1 MRKIVAILLSLVM
14 LASSAACSR
23 DADSIHGDES
33 ASKNAQVSE
42 KIQLTNKMT
51 PMELEKVSKHELTLL
66 DSITESQ
73 TESAET
79 SEHNVSV
86 EYYTA
91 DELRE
96 TLENNRGNM
105 TEEEYEQSLAQLK
118 NGNEKLPLKYILVD
132 GFLLLYPVP
141 NSDPNYDGG
150 KIEFRFHNADEGIQE
165 NKSFANFEE
174 YLDWIREDEKQYGFS
189 DEEIENDII
198 RIKAADA
205 ALQTGE
211 YETLPAGT
219 VDVSDQSLY
228 AGNHED
234 TDYRN
239 VWEYDRNAV
248 EKIKDSIDEIN
259 IYDEELDVEF
269 LVHVTLPPNY
279 DDNKTYPVFFLTD
292 GVWRFGNCTELRG
305 IMENGE
311 AAPVILVSLGYNYS
325 IDGTDNDN
333 RIAYFIQKGD
343 MLLDFITDNLMP
355 YLGENYSIDYANS
368 TLYGHSNG
376 GVFAHTAL
384 FKSDLYENQPFGNY
398 IIGSPAFWNLYHEE
412 LGVNPEDYIND
423 YGYFD
428 RNDVLCKKVFLCGG
442 KLEDSDYSE
451 YYNGHDTTLE
461 GLEKLT
467 QRLKSHDADVTYQLY
482 DTHHY
487 QYIPEMLTAY
497 LKQTYPAN

>member
-1 MRKIVAILLSLVM
+1 MRKIVIALLSFLM
-14 LASSAACSR
+14 LISSIACSNNLN
-23 DADSIHGDES
+23 SSQSNES
-33 ASKNAQVSE
+33 VSESVQNSE

-51 PMELEKVSKHELTLL
+51 PMESEKVSKHELTLL

-105 TEEEYEQSLAQLK
+105 TEEEYEQSLEQLK

-150 KIEFRFHNADEGIQE
+150 KIEFRFHNQDEGIQE

-228 AGNHED
+228 AENHED

-239 VWEYDRNAV
+239 VWEYDRDAV

-384 FKSDLYENQPFGNY
+384 FKSDLYENQPLEITSLEVRHFGICIMKN
-398 IIGSPAFWNLYHEE
+398 WE
-412 LGVNPEDYIND
+412 
-423 YGYFD
+423 
-428 RNDVLCKKVFLCGG
+428 
-442 KLEDSDYSE
+442 
-451 YYNGHDTTLE
+451 
-461 GLEKLT
+461 
-467 QRLKSHDADVTYQLY
+467 
-482 DTHHY
+482 
-487 QYIPEMLTAY
+487 
-497 LKQTYPAN
+497 

>member
-1 MRKIVAILLSLVM
+1 MRKIVIALLSFLM
-14 LASSAACSR
+14 LISSIACSNNLN
-23 DADSIHGDES
+23 SSQSNES
-33 ASKNAQVSE
+33 VSESVQNSE

-51 PMELEKVSKHELTLL
+51 PMESEKVSKHELTLL

-105 TEEEYEQSLAQLK
+105 TEEEYEQSLEQLK

-150 KIEFRFHNADEGIQE
+150 KIEFRFHNEDEGIQE

-228 AGNHED
+228 AENHED

-239 VWEYDRNAV
+239 VWEYDRDAA
-248 EKIKDSIDEIN
+248 
-259 IYDEELDVEF
+259 
-269 LVHVTLPPNY
+269 
-279 DDNKTYPVFFLTD
+279 
-292 GVWRFGNCTELRG
+292 LR
-305 IMENGE
+305 
-311 AAPVILVSLGYNYS
+311 PLR
-325 IDGTDNDN
+325 DN
-333 RIAYFIQKGD
+333 R
-343 MLLDFITDNLMP
+343 
-355 YLGENYSIDYANS
+355 
-368 TLYGHSNG
+368 
-376 GVFAHTAL
+376 
-384 FKSDLYENQPFGNY
+384 
-398 IIGSPAFWNLYHEE
+398 
-412 LGVNPEDYIND
+412 
-423 YGYFD
+423 
-428 RNDVLCKKVFLCGG
+428 
-442 KLEDSDYSE
+442 
-451 YYNGHDTTLE
+451 
-461 GLEKLT
+461 
-467 QRLKSHDADVTYQLY
+467 
-482 DTHHY
+482 
-487 QYIPEMLTAY
+487 
-497 LKQTYPAN
+497 

>member
-1 MRKIVAILLSLVM
+1 M
-14 LASSAACSR
+14 
-23 DADSIHGDES
+23 
-33 ASKNAQVSE
+33 
-42 KIQLTNKMT
+42 
-51 PMELEKVSKHELTLL
+51 
-66 DSITESQ
+66 
-73 TESAET
+73 
-79 SEHNVSV
+79 
-86 EYYTA
+86 
-91 DELRE
+91 
-96 TLENNRGNM
+96 
-105 TEEEYEQSLAQLK
+105 
-118 NGNEKLPLKYILVD
+118 
-132 GFLLLYPVP
+132 
-141 NSDPNYDGG
+141 
-150 KIEFRFHNADEGIQE
+150 
-165 NKSFANFEE
+165 
-174 YLDWIREDEKQYGFS
+174 
-189 DEEIENDII
+189 
-198 RIKAADA
+198 
-205 ALQTGE
+205 
-211 YETLPAGT
+211 
-219 VDVSDQSLY
+219 
-228 AGNHED
+228 
-234 TDYRN
+234 
-239 VWEYDRNAV
+239 

-467 QRLKSHDADVTYQLY
+467 QRLESHDADVTYQLY

-487 QYIPEMLTAY
+487 QYIPDMLAEY
-497 LKQTYPAN
+497 LKQVYPIN

>member
-1 MRKIVAILLSLVM
+1 MRKIVIALLSFLM
-14 LASSAACSR
+14 LISSIACSNNLN
-23 DADSIHGDES
+23 SSQSNES
-33 ASKNAQVSE
+33 VSESVQDSE

-412 LGVNPEDYIND
+412 LGVNPEDY
-423 YGYFD
+423 
-428 RNDVLCKKVFLCGG
+428 C
-442 KLEDSDYSE
+442 E
-451 YYNGHDTTLE
+451 
-461 GLEKLT
+461 LT
-467 QRLKSHDADVTYQLY
+467 RET
-482 DTHHY
+482 
-487 QYIPEMLTAY
+487 
-497 LKQTYPAN
+497 

>member
-1 MRKIVAILLSLVM
+1 MDKG
-14 LASSAACSR
+14 
-23 DADSIHGDES
+23 DAVKKFYFPIH
-33 ASKNAQVSE
+33 
-42 KIQLTNKMT
+42 
-51 PMELEKVSKHELTLL
+51 L
-66 DSITESQ
+66 DSG
-73 TESAET
+73 
-79 SEHNVSV
+79 
-86 EYYTA
+86 
-91 DELRE
+91 
-96 TLENNRGNM
+96 NRGCEAIARG
-105 TEEEYEQSLAQLK
+105 TIQILDI
-118 NGNEKLPLKYILVD
+118 LPQNYI
-132 GFLLLYPVP
+132 
-141 NSDPNYDGG
+141 
-150 KIEFRFHNADEGIQE
+150 
-165 NKSFANFEE
+165 
-174 YLDWIREDEKQYGFS
+174 GFS
-189 DEEIENDII
+189 REIENDII

-211 YETLPAGT
+211 YETLPART

-239 VWEYDRNAV
+239 VWEYDRDAV

-461 GLEKLT
+461 GLEKLA
-467 QRLKSHDADVTYQLY
+467 QRLESHDADVTYQLY